1 MAINALQSAAT
12 GLSALNTA
20 LDVTSNNLA
29 NINTDGFKTSRPNF
43 QDLYYI
49 EKARPG
55 VMNANGDSTPTGLYV
70 GLGVKVSGTQLD
82 FEQGAPKATGR
93 TLDVM
98 IEGNGFLRVQVDPS
112 IGDGT
117 GYTRAGNLAINKDG
131 EICMANDEG
140 RRLEPIIS
148 IPENA
153 EGIEITTDGRVLVTI
168 PGQVDTQD
176 VGQIELT
183 TFINPQ
189 GLKQVGENLYV
200 ETEGSGTPISGLP
213 GEDNRGQIQQGFLEA
228 SNTDPTREL
237 IDLIRIQ
244 RAFEM
249 NSQTIR
255 AADETLRSIANL
267 RR

>member
-1 MAINALQSAAT
+1 MAINALQSAST

-20 LDVTSNNLA
+20 LDITSNNLA

-55 VMNANGDSTPTGLYV
+55 VLNSNGDSTPTGLYV
-70 GLGVKVSGTQLD
+70 GLGVKVSGTQLN
-82 FEQGAPKATGR
+82 FEQGSPKTTGR
-93 TLDVM
+93 ALDIM
-98 IEGNGFLRVQVDPS
+98 IQGNGFLKVQVDDS

-117 GYTRAGNLAINKDG
+117 AYTRAGNLGINKDG
-131 EICMANDEG
+131 ELVMTNDQG
-140 RRLEPIIS
+140 RRIEPVIS

-153 EGIEITTDGRVLVTI
+153 EGIEITSDGHVLVTL
-168 PGQVDTQD
+168 PGQVDQQD
-176 VGQIELT
+176 VGQLELT

-189 GLKQVGENLYV
+189 GLAQVGENLYV
-200 ETEGSGTPISGLP
+200 ETEGSGSPITGNP
-213 GEDNRGQIQQGFLEA
+213 GEDNRGQLQQGFLEA
-228 SNTDPTREL
+228 SNADPTREL

-255 AADETLRSIANL
+255 AADETLRAIANL